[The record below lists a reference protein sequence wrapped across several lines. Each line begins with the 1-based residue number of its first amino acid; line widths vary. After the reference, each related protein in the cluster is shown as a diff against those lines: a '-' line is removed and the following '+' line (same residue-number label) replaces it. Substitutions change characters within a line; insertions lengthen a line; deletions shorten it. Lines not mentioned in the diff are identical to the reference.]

1 MRYLASILLA
11 VLLPPAMDRAG
22 CKSNCRETY
31 VSEIE
36 SCRMQVDDPDPDALS
51 LCVAHAKDDY
61 EACMDE
67 CEE

>member
-11 VLLPPAMDRAG
+11 VLLPPSMDRAG

-31 VSEIE
+31 VSEVDSCKMQE
-36 SCRMQVDDPDPDALS
+36 SDPDANTPR
-51 LCVAHAKDDY
+51 LCVERAKDDY
-61 EACMDE
+61 ESCLDE